1 MAKIHESSIF
11 EYAQTKGT
19 FSITWVA
26 EDGRKIFV
34 PEAAVTSFHSKGK
47 TLNIKCLASGQIRKV
62 VRLSIIELNGM
73 EVIK

>member
-1 MAKIHESSIF
+1 MAKIHESQIF
-11 EYAQTKGT
+11 EYTQLNKK

-34 PEAAVTSFHSKGK
+34 PEAKITSFHSSGR
-47 TLNIKCLASGQIRKV
+47 TLNIMCLASGQIRKV
-62 VRLSIIELNGM
+62 VRLSIIEINGM

>member
-1 MAKIHESSIF
+1 MAKIHESKIF
-11 EYAQTKGT
+11 EYIQLKKN

-34 PEAAVTSFHSKGK
+34 PDAQVTSFHSSGR
-47 TLNIKCLASGQIRKV
+47 TLNIKCRTSGQIRKV